1 MKKVLFI
8 GFTHI
13 QIGMARKFL
22 AFRNLATEIEIL
34 AEQQSSVGVV
44 AYVVNGDDPSSP
56 DRLALHLR
64 LHPGPALAIGA
75 CAVPGATAYMPGP
88 FKPATADRL
97 GEMMLGTQAA
107 PPSAT
112 ATATATAPRSTSA
125 TTGADA
131 PAGNVLAFPGA
142 AAGQDADVLVV
153 DDSDI
158 VQRTMVRKITEYG
171 QRVDVASNGPD
182 ALAMLQ
188 GHRYKL
194 VFLDVLMPGMDGF
207 EVCKRIKKSAEYKST
222 AVYMLSSKD
231 GMFDKVRGTM
241 AGCNGYLVK
250 PLEARKLREVLD
262 KHFERSSRFPESE
275 FVESR
280 TFADSSQPD
289 SQFHPGRPAV
299 TRARPVRTAAGATAT
314 AAPASP
320 VRSANAAS
328 PPPPRPARTAAD
340 NEKLLEPYRASLSNA
355 FAATEPAK
363 LEDLPSFKL
372 SSNKLA
378 NAASPPAARPA
389 RTAADKEKLLEP
401 YRAGLSNAFAAT
413 EPAKLE
419 DLPDFKP
426 SSNGRGG

>member
-8 GFTHI
+8 GFTPV
-13 QIGMARKFL
+13 QIAMARKFL
-22 AFRNLATEIEIL
+22 VFRNLADGIEIL
-34 AEQQSSVGVV
+34 AEQQSSVGVA
-44 AYVVNGDDPSSP
+44 AYVVNADDPSSP
-56 DRLALHLR
+56 SRLALHLR
-64 LHPGPALAIGA
+64 LNPGPALGVGA
-75 CAVPGATAYMPGP
+75 WPVPGTTAYVPGA

-97 GEMMLGTQAA
+97 AEMMRGAEAAA
-107 PPSAT
+107 PSAI
-112 ATATATAPRSTSA
+112 AAAAAPRSTA
-125 TTGADA
+125 ETAGANA
-131 PAGNVLAFPGA
+131 PAGNVLAFPGT

-262 KHFERSSRFPESE
+262 KHFERSSRFRESE
-275 FVESR
+275 FVDSR
-280 TFADSSQPD
+280 TFADSKYAD
-289 SQFHPGRPAV
+289 SHF
-299 TRARPVRTAAGATAT
+299 
-314 AAPASP
+314 
-320 VRSANAAS
+320 
-328 PPPPRPARTAAD
+328 
-340 NEKLLEPYRASLSNA
+340 
-355 FAATEPAK
+355 
-363 LEDLPSFKL
+363 LPSR
-372 SSNKLA
+372 
-378 NAASPPAARPA
+378 PPYAR
-389 RTAADKEKLLEP
+389 
-401 YRAGLSNAFAAT
+401 GV
-413 EPAKLE
+413 
-419 DLPDFKP
+419 
-426 SSNGRGG
+426 

>member
-8 GFTHI
+8 GFTPV
-13 QIGMARKFL
+13 QIAMARKFL
-22 AFRNLATEIEIL
+22 VFRNLADEIEIL
-34 AEQQSSVGVV
+34 AEQQSSVGVA
-44 AYVVNGDDPSSP
+44 AYVVNADEPSSP
-56 DRLALHLR
+56 SRLALHLR
-64 LHPGPALAIGA
+64 LNPGPALGIGA
-75 CAVPGATAYMPGP
+75 WAVPGTTAYVPGA

-250 PLEARKLREVLD
+250 PLESRKLREVLD
-262 KHFERSSRFPESE
+262 KHFERPSRFRESE
-275 FVESR
+275 FVDSR
-280 TFADSSQPD
+280 TFADSQHAHSQFLPSRPPAARPAANNTQAKTAPMPNPVVVRPASQP
-289 SQFHPGRPAV
+289 Q
-299 TRARPVRTAAGATAT
+299 T
-314 AAPASP
+314 
-320 VRSANAAS
+320 
-328 PPPPRPARTAAD
+328 RPARSPID
-340 NEKLLEPYRASLSNA
+340 KERLLEPYRA
-355 FAATEPAK
+355 
-363 LEDLPSFKL
+363 D
-372 SSNKLA
+372 
-378 NAASPPAARPA
+378 R
-389 RTAADKEKLLEP
+389 
-401 YRAGLSNAFAAT
+401 SNAFAAT

-419 DLPDFKP
+419 DLPDYKP
-426 SSNGRGG
+426 ANNGRGG

>member
-8 GFTHI
+8 GFTPV
-13 QIGMARKFL
+13 QIAMARKFL
-22 AFRNLATEIEIL
+22 VFRNLATEIEIL
-34 AEQQSSVGVV
+34 AEQQSSVGVT

-56 DRLALHLR
+56 SRLALHLR
-64 LHPGPALAIGA
+64 LSPGPALGVGA
-75 CAVPGATAYMPGP
+75 WAVPGTTAYVPGP

-97 GEMMLGTQAA
+97 GEMVRSNEAAA
-107 PPSAT
+107 PSAISS
-112 ATATATAPRSTSA
+112 ATAPRSTAA
-125 TTGADA
+125 TAGADA

-142 AAGQDADVLVV
+142 AAGQDADVLVI

-231 GMFDKVRGTM
+231 GMFDKVRGTL

-262 KHFERSSRFPESE
+262 KHFERPSRFRDSE
-275 FVESR
+275 FVDSR
-280 TFADSSQPD
+280 TFADSSQRD
-289 SQFHPGRPAV
+289 SQFQPSRPPV
-299 TRARPVRTAAGATAT
+299 ARPPTLRTPTGTTAAAL
-314 AAPASP
+314 PA
-320 VRSANAAS
+320 
-328 PPPPRPARTAAD
+328 RPARSPID
-340 NEKLLEPYRASLSNA
+340 NERLLEPYLADTSNA
-355 FAATEPAK
+355 FAATEPAR
-363 LEDLPSFKL
+363 LEDMPGH
-372 SSNKLA
+372 
-378 NAASPPAARPA
+378 RP
-389 RTAADKEKLLEP
+389 
-401 YRAGLSNAFAAT
+401 
-413 EPAKLE
+413 
-419 DLPDFKP
+419 P
-426 SSNGRGG
+426 SSGRSG

>member
-8 GFTHI
+8 GFTPV
-13 QIGMARKFL
+13 QIAMARKFL
-22 AFRNLATEIEIL
+22 VFRNLATNIEIL
-34 AEQQSSVGVV
+34 AEQQSSVGVA
-44 AYVVNGDDPSSP
+44 AYVVNADDPSSP
-56 DRLALHLR
+56 SRLALHLR
-64 LHPGPALAIGA
+64 LNPGPALGIGA
-75 CAVPGATAYMPGP
+75 WAVPGTTAYMPGP

-97 GEMMLGTQAA
+97 GEMVLGNKAA
-107 PPSAT
+107 PPSAFSN
-112 ATATATAPRSTSA
+112 ATATAPRSTA
-125 TTGADA
+125 APTGADA
-131 PAGNVLAFPGA
+131 AAGNVVAFPGA

-262 KHFERSSRFPESE
+262 KHFERPSRFRESE
-275 FVESR
+275 FVDSR
-280 TFADSSQPD
+280 AFADSSQRD
-289 SQFHPGRPAV
+289 SEFQPSRPPVASAP
-299 TRARPVRTAAGATAT
+299 TVRTPNGNTTTAP
-314 AAPASP
+314 PALA
-320 VRSANAAS
+320 VRSASAAS
-328 PPPPRPARTAAD
+328 PSPTRPAHSPID
-340 NEKLLEPYRASLSNA
+340 KDKLLEPYRADTSRA

-363 LEDLPSFKL
+363 LEDMPGHRPS
-372 SSNKLA
+372 
-378 NAASPPAARPA
+378 R
-389 RTAADKEKLLEP
+389 
-401 YRAGLSNAFAAT
+401 FAAT
-413 EPAKLE
+413 EPARLE
-419 DLPDFKP
+419 DMPGYRP
-426 SSNGRGG
+426 TSRGRGG

>member
-13 QIGMARKFL
+13 QIGMARKCL
-22 AFRNLATEIEIL
+22 EFRNLATEIEIL

-88 FKPATADRL
+88 FKPATADYL
-97 GEMMLGTQAA
+97 GQMLGGSYAA
-107 PPSAT
+107 PASAKAAAGAASAT
-112 ATATATAPRSTSA
+112 EVASA
-125 TTGADA
+125 S
-131 PAGNVLAFPGA
+131 AGHALAFPGA
-142 AAGQDADVLVV
+142 AAGHDADVLVV

-158 VQRTMVRKITEYG
+158 VQRTMVRKISEHG
-171 QRVDVASNGPD
+171 QQVDVASNGPD

-328 PPPPRPARTAAD
+328 PP
-340 NEKLLEPYRASLSNA
+340 
-355 FAATEPAK
+355 
-363 LEDLPSFKL
+363 
-372 SSNKLA
+372 
-378 NAASPPAARPA
+378 AARPA

>member
-8 GFTHI
+8 GFTPV
-13 QIGMARKFL
+13 QIAMARKFL
-22 AFRNLATEIEIL
+22 VFRNLATEIEIL
-34 AEQQSSVGVV
+34 AEQQSSVGVA
-44 AYVVNGDDPSSP
+44 AYVVNADDPSSP
-56 DRLALHLR
+56 NRLALHLR
-64 LHPGPALAIGA
+64 LNPGPALGVGA
-75 CAVPGATAYMPGP
+75 WAVPGTTAYVPGS

-97 GEMMLGTQAA
+97 GEMVLGNETA
-107 PPSAT
+107 PPPAIAT
-112 ATATATAPRSTSA
+112 A
-125 TTGADA
+125 GADA

-142 AAGQDADVLVV
+142 AAGQNADVLVV

-222 AVYMLSSKD
+222 PVYMLSSKD

-262 KHFERSSRFPESE
+262 KHFGRPSRFRDSE
-275 FVESR
+275 FVDSR
-280 TFADSSQPD
+280 TFADSSQRD
-289 SQFHPGRPAV
+289 SQFQPSRPPV
-299 TRARPVRTAAGATAT
+299 ARPSTVRTATGTTTGITTT
-314 AAPASP
+314 AAATTVA
-320 VRSANAAS
+320 VRSAGAAS
-328 PPPPRPARTAAD
+328 PPPRHPARSPID
-340 NEKLLEPYRASLSNA
+340 KEGLLEPYRADRSNA

-363 LEDLPSFKL
+363 LEDLPSFK
-372 SSNKLA
+372 
-378 NAASPPAARPA
+378 PA
-389 RTAADKEKLLEP
+389 
-401 YRAGLSNAFAAT
+401 
-413 EPAKLE
+413 
-419 DLPDFKP
+419 
-426 SSNGRGG
+426 SNGQGR